1 MIVLLSG
8 MVLFIAIHLF
18 PTQVQARQALIGKL
32 GRVPYL
38 ALFSTISLIG
48 FVLII
53 NGFGMA
59 SKEQL
64 WQPLSFAR
72 PLVHAIMPLVF
83 ILLISAYLDTYIRAK
98 LKHPMLIATCLW
110 ALVHLLANGDLASSV
125 LFGGFFLYAL
135 ADILLAKSRDS
146 IVPKGEPKAKFDV
159 IAVVVGL
166 IVYALVL
173 RGHQTLFGV
182 SVID

>member
-1 MIVLLSG
+1 MTVLLLG
-8 MVLFIAIHLF
+8 MVLFIAVHLF
-18 PTQVQARQALIGKL
+18 PTQVQTRQALIDKL

-64 WQPLSFAR
+64 WQPLTFAR

-83 ILLISAYLDTYIRAK
+83 ILLISAYLNTYIRAK

-110 ALVHLLANGDLASSV
+110 ALVHLLANGDIASSV
-125 LFGGFFLYAL
+125 LFGGFFLYAVT
-135 ADILLAKSRDS
+135 DIFLAKSRDS
-146 IVPKGEPKAKFDV
+146 IVPKGEPKAMFDA

-166 IVYALVL
+166 IVYGLVL

-182 SVID
+182 PVIG